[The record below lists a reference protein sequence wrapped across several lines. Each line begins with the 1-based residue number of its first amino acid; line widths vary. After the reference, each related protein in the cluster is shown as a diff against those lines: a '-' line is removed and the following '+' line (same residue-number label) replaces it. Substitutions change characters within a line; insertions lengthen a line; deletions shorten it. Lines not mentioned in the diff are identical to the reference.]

1 MEACKVLIGV
11 CDGKYPTDDEGN
23 TPLHLAAK
31 AGETEVCKVLLE
43 NFDEK
48 HPKNNDKETPLSLA
62 KDFRRSDVVEV
73 LQSRRKRRKK

>member
-1 MEACKVLIGV
+1 MGV

-23 TPLHLAAK
+23 TPLHLAAR
-31 AGETEVCKVLLE
+31 AGEPEVCKVLLE

-62 KDFRRSDVVEV
+62 KDFGRSGVVEV
-73 LQSRRKRRKK
+73 LKSRRKRKKK